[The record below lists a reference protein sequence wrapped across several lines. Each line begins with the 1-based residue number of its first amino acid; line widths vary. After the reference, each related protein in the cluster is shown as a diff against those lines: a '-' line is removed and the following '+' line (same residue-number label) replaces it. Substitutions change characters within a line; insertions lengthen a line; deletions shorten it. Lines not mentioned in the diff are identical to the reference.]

1 MKKKIVFDF
10 SSGKVLGG
18 IALIIFGIILI
29 VENPEAL
36 PFSCILFI
44 VAILLICTEIKI
56 PTLKKQCIQKCK
68 NLISVYDN
76 RIAFGVVSCKDIIT
90 KKIEKMSFKNENVE
104 NIDKTCNLLLANISF
119 DLLSSGNYH
128 IYYGELNNTG
138 VAPSLKT
145 VYLKSIQWL
154 YENKYLTDDEYKNSI
169 DNLNY
174 NIKKVG

>member
-1 MKKKIVFDF
+1 MKKKIIFDF
-10 SSGKVLGG
+10 LSGKVLGG

-29 VENPEAL
+29 IENPEAL

-44 VAILLICTEIKI
+44 VAIILICTEIKI

-68 NLISVYDN
+68 DLISVYDN
-76 RIAFGVVSCKDIIT
+76 RIAFGVISCKDIIVE
-90 KKIEKMSFKNENVE
+90 KIKKMSFKNIKTE

-128 IYYGELNNTG
+128 SYYGELNNMG

-154 YENKYLTDDEYKNSI
+154 YENKYLTDEEYKNSI
-169 DNLNY
+169 NNLNC
-174 NIKKVG
+174 NIKTVG

>member
-1 MKKKIVFDF
+1 MKKKIDFDF

-44 VAILLICTEIKI
+44 VAILLICTEVKI

-68 NLISVYDN
+68 DLISVYDN
-76 RIAFGVVSCKDIIT
+76 RIVFGVISCKDIIIE
-90 KKIEKMSFKNENVE
+90 KIKKMSFKNIKTE

-128 IYYGELNNTG
+128 SYYGELNNMG

-154 YENKYLTDDEYKNSI
+154 YENKYLTDEEYKNSI

-174 NIKKVG
+174 NIKSVG